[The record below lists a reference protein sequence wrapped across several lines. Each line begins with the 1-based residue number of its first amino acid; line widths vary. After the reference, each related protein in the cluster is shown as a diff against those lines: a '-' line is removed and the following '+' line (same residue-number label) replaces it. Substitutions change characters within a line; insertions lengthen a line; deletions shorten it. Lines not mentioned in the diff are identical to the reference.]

1 MEYSERVLFCVF
13 NPYDHCEYTCD
24 LTIWYERAVKEA
36 A

>member
-1 MEYSERVLFCVF
+1 MEYSERIVF

>member
-1 MEYSERVLFCVF
+1 MEYSERISIFD
-13 NPYDHCEYTCD
+13 PYAHCEYTCD